1 MPAKNIVKIY
11 QPQSYYHL
19 YNRGVNKEE
28 IFLDYKDYK
37 TFLGYLKFYLTL
49 PNLQGSTLK
58 VSPSRNLKNY
68 FQKLKLLAYCL
79 MPNHFHLMVYQ
90 EEADGINFFMRSLAT
105 KYSMYFNRV
114 HQRVGHVFQ
123 GIYKAVN
130 ITSEEQFLYLSKY
143 IHRNP
148 IEILPIGINLEG
160 YQYSSYGNYL
170 RVFYQSWV
178 EPEEILSYF
187 SRRKYDNSYKEFVD
201 EFEERDAFKV
211 KDIVIE
217 DDLQGWTL
225 KVS

>member
-1 MPAKNIVKIY
+1 MKLTIKRNQADVKGLFGGHKGVRFSLYAK
-11 QPQSYYHL
+11 
-19 YNRGVNKEE
+19 
-28 IFLDYKDYK
+28 
-37 TFLGYLKFYLTL
+37 
-49 PNLQGSTLK
+49 
-58 VSPSRNLKNY
+58 
-68 FQKLKLLAYCL
+68 A
-79 MPNHFHLMVYQ
+79 
-90 EEADGINFFMRSLAT
+90 
-105 KYSMYFNRV
+105 
-114 HQRVGHVFQ
+114 
-123 GIYKAVN
+123 N

-217 DDLQGWTL
+217 DDLQG
-225 KVS
+225 

>member
-1 MPAKNIVKIY
+1 
-11 QPQSYYHL
+11 
-19 YNRGVNKEE
+19 
-28 IFLDYKDYK
+28 
-37 TFLGYLKFYLTL
+37 
-49 PNLQGSTLK
+49 
-58 VSPSRNLKNY
+58 
-68 FQKLKLLAYCL
+68 

-217 DDLQGWTL
+217 DDLQG
-225 KVS
+225 